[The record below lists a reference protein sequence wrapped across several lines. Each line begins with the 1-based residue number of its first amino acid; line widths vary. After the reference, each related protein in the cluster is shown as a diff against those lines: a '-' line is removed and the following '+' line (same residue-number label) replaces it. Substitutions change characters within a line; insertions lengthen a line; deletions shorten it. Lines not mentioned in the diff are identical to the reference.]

1 MYNKILCPLDLSVRS
16 KAALSIA
23 ISYARLFKSELII
36 LNVHEEFLNKKE
48 MVMSRVSIDTIL
60 EEFKIIAHLSKNKI
74 LDSVKQ
80 LDGGDIKKEIVLK
93 EGNVKESIINYAN
106 TINPDIIIMGTNG
119 KDSLIDY
126 MVGTTASYVVENSIY
141 PVLVIPGDKQ

>member
-1 MYNKILCPLDLSVRS
+1 MYKKILCPLDLSIRS
-16 KAALSIA
+16 KFALSIA

>member
-1 MYNKILCPLDLSVRS
+1 MYKKILCPLDLSIRS

-36 LNVHEEFLNKKE
+36 LNIHDEFLNKKE

-80 LDGGDIKKEIVLK
+80 LDGDDIKKEIVLK

-106 TINPDIIIMGTNG
+106 SINPDIIIMGTNG